1 MSPSPIQGIERR
13 EFEITEADWTISSK
27 LIRPAIKNHLRLSN
41 HGRNIERKSL
51 ENYVESRVRAR
62 ETNSWK
68 IDNILPVSGNP

>member
-27 LIRPAIKNHLRLSN
+27 LIRPAIKYHSRLSN
-41 HGRNIERKSL
+41 HGRNVERKSL
-51 ENYVESRVRAR
+51 ENCVESRVGAP

-68 IDNILPVSGNP
+68 IDNI